1 MEGNKNDYLLLLFI
15 NGCDYLINSIFL
27 LFHIII
33 IIITVTIIIS
43 DLGNGYHGNKQCSSK
58 NLESWCGLRNNDNE
72 HFCYINATIQ
82 AFATVLLPLHAFESS
97 LTRDNV
103 DLVFGNDNHRR
114 DFALSFLEL
123 VKCLD
128 LSKVGNE
135 EKRGQQKIAAAGNND
150 TFLEQFHGLDKSSRN
165 DKFEQGVTHD
175 ACLFLLYLW
184 ELMDQTFPME
194 YFSEIFI
201 NQCQKCKDIT
211 GSVKKN
217 KVLMLTL
224 QDTSDNDACVDI
236 TALLQDNFKAVEL
249 DCACANCNH
258 TKKEQTKTLAF
269 DTNDNKQRYLVI
281 HLQRCF
287 GGEMNKIFTRV
298 TFDENISIWDA
309 ESSSNIEFSVEG
321 IIVHIG
327 RTSKG
332 GHYKFVG
339 KKGVFDDDKLS
350 FDEGDAYNKIISTGV
365 LPVVSLVDCSS
376 GYYEFDKD
384 NDAYGYMYFLV
395 EVPKSKTVE
404 YQRKINFQQS
414 VMKSKQID
422 DDNKFQLN
430 FGKFQG
436 DHVSN
441 LFGFMD
447 GLEKSNVTAQ
457 TLTEWRDDDDEK
469 DIIRFLKKDATLK
482 ISLFVKQE
490 LHQQWYVN
498 TNDTGECLFLALY
511 QVYLKYLCERSGKQF
526 TPRKFDLTNKK
537 NREEIVRFIDKLRD
551 EFLDS
556 HAFGYD
562 RMKKY
567 LQNLETHF
575 RNYTCQQFPR
585 EKWEKHCIL
594 FCLNSDFP
602 SFSVYNIIEDST
614 CMQFLFHRENSCRT
628 DLTQSFVC
636 GEDIVNKCINTKL
649 NMIFYKNHYFLPN
662 GDLYVRSA
670 EIALRKTIN
679 DYAIELYKIFQKTK
693 ISRGK

>member
-1 MEGNKNDYLLLLFI
+1 MRTIICCYYLLL

-27 LFHIII
+27 LFDIII

-58 NLESWCGLRNNDNE
+58 NLEFWCGLRNNDNE

-82 AFATVLLPLHAFESS
+82 AFATVLLPLHAFESL

-103 DLVFGNDNHRR
+103 NLVFSDNHHRHE
-114 DFALSFLEL
+114 FALSFLEL
-123 VKCLD
+123 VKYLD
-128 LSKVGNE
+128 LSKIGSE
-135 EKRGQQKIAAAGNND
+135 ENRGKQKIAAAENND
-150 TFLEQFHGLDKSSRN
+150 TFLTHFHGLDKSSRK

-184 ELMDQTFPME
+184 DLMDQTFPMD
-194 YFSEIFI
+194 YFSEVFM
-201 NQCQKCKDIT
+201 NQCKQCGAIT
-211 GSVKKN
+211 GPPVKKN

-224 QDTSDNDACVDI
+224 QDTSDNDGCVGI

-249 DCACANCNH
+249 ECACASCGH

-281 HLQRCF
+281 HLQRCI
-287 GGEMNKIFTRV
+287 GPDMSKIFTRV
-298 TFDENISIWDA
+298 TFDEIISIWDA
-309 ESSSNIEFSVEG
+309 ESRSNNYFSVEG

-327 RTSKG
+327 HTSKG

-339 KKGVFDDDKLS
+339 KKGVFDDDKLT
-350 FDEGDAYNKIISTGV
+350 FDEGYAYNQIISTGV
-365 LPVVSLVDCSS
+365 LPVVSLVHRSS
-376 GYYEFDKD
+376 GYHEFDKD

-404 YQRKINFQQS
+404 HQRKKTFQES
-414 VMKSKQID
+414 VMKSKQSD
-422 DDNKFQLN
+422 DDTKFQIN

-441 LFGFMD
+441 LFRFMD
-447 GLEKSNVTAQ
+447 GLEKSAVTAQ
-457 TLTEWRDDDDEK
+457 TLTEWEDEN

-490 LHQQWYVN
+490 RHKQWYDN

-511 QVYLKYLCERSGKQF
+511 QVYLKYLCESSGEQF
-526 TPRKFDLTNKK
+526 TPRRFDLRNEK
-537 NREEIVRFIDKLRD
+537 NRENIVGFIDKLQK

-556 HAFGYD
+556 HAFGYH
-562 RMKKY
+562 RMITY
-567 LQNLETHF
+567 LQNLDTHF
-575 RNYTCQQFPR
+575 RNYTGQPFPQ

-594 FCLNSDFP
+594 FCLKSNFP
-602 SFSVYNIIEDST
+602 SFSVYNIIEDSP
-614 CMQFLFHRENSCRT
+614 CMQFLFHRENSCT
-628 DLTQSFVC
+628 KDLTQSFVC
-636 GEDIVNKCINTKL
+636 GEDIVNKCINTKH

-662 GDLYVRSA
+662 GDLFVTSA
-670 EIALRKTIN
+670 EIGLRKTIT
-679 DYAIELYKIFQKTK
+679 DYAIALYEIFEKTK
-693 ISRGK
+693 TSRGK